1 MSDINEL
8 GVDEQFTRKV
18 RKIAMTSK
26 FDLSEQLDSQ
36 STRRTV
42 VATGVKLAYAAPIV
56 AASLKVSTL
65 SAYAAVTPGA
75 VNCFHSLPDPGTAGC
90 MGACQ
95 RSGDGCG
102 ASCQVICNVLC
113 PNIPGAGNDRECLD
127 VRACLDASFENCDF
141 LFD

>member
-8 GVDEQFTRKV
+8 GVDEQLTRKV

-42 VATGVKLAYAAPIV
+42 VATGVKLAYAAPLV

-65 SAYAAVTPGA
+65 GAFAAVTGGGLICDDEQSPKQCPENEKVQFICKGPGS
-75 VNCFHSLPDPGTAGC
+75 NCPEEVWDDVEVVCTAAGP
-90 MGACQ
+90 
-95 RSGDGCG
+95 
-102 ASCQVICNVLC
+102 ICADKSTGVPLTC
-113 PNIPGAGNDRECLD
+113 TP
-127 VRACLDASFENCDF
+127 VRCDN
-141 LFD
+141 LAD